1 MSRPLVLMCVLVMF
15 VVLAG
20 RTDASAQNTPTIA
33 TPNGVVVLK
42 KLSDPVY
49 PPIPRT
55 AHITGDV
62 ELMLEVRQDGSIESA
77 VVASGPPLL
86 QKAALISAQQSQF
99 ECNGCSTE
107 PTSFRLVFTFQLVD
121 SGCCALEDSKT
132 TDAGPPRTY
141 PQITQSQN
149 RVTVVDQ
156 AWCSC
161 DPAGQ
166 IGKVRSLK
174 CLYLWRCAIHRW

>member
-1 MSRPLVLMCVLVMF
+1 MLMCALVIF
-15 VVLAG
+15 VVLVG
-20 RTDASAQNTPTIA
+20 RTDASAQNPPTVA
-33 TPNGVVVLK
+33 TPQGVVVLT

-49 PPIPRT
+49 PAIPRT

-62 ELMLEVRQDGSIESA
+62 ELMLEVRQDGSIES
-77 VVASGPPLL
+77 VVVVSGPPLL

-99 ECNGCSTE
+99 ECHGCSAQ
-107 PTSFRLVFTFQLVD
+107 PTWYRLVYTFQLLD
-121 SGCCALEDSKT
+121 SGCCAEEDSKT
-132 TDAGPPRTY
+132 ADIGPPRTY

-156 AWCSC
+156 VLCIC
-161 DPAGQ
+161 DPAGH

>member
-1 MSRPLVLMCVLVMF
+1 MLMCVLAMF

-20 RTDASAQNTPTIA
+20 RTDASAQNPTTVA
-33 TPNGVVVLK
+33 TPNGVVVLT

-49 PPIPRT
+49 PPLPRN

-62 ELMLEVRQDGSIESA
+62 ELMLEVRQGGSVESVG
-77 VVASGPPLL
+77 VVSGPPLL
-86 QKAALISAQQSQF
+86 QKAALTRAQQSQF

-107 PTSFRLVFTFQLVD
+107 PTSYRLVFTFQLVD
-121 SGCCALEDSKT
+121 SGCCAEEDGKA
-132 TDAGPPRTY
+132 TDTGPSRTY